1 MFQPPGS
8 RTRCISAAVTAV
20 ALATVAA
27 PSMAHAQSSSEA
39 PPPPTTD
46 ALTGNSSVDGLIG
59 QLPEEIIVGGDA
71 FGSEGLRDAGS
82 GEVVDGAQSVGQVVG
97 SVAPLELIG
106 VAGGSAAAS
115 VASSGSLPGSVYVN
129 PTGSLGSGT
138 IGLGSLSIPEYVFP
152 VLSVQLAA
160 GFFTALGER
169 QEAGELEPQ
178 ELDFWHGVVEG
189 SADGGAAIEDATVDS
204 GFELPGALAG
214 SIDAVQ
220 IAALEDPHEAN
231 ERRRAEAETTAEAE
245 ARGEIA
251 DDEVDADATE
261 ETNVNDDEP
270 RDFVV
275 GATDRGE
282 GPRNG
287 TGGGVPALDA
297 AVAPSTPSQAAGP
310 ALAAPAT
317 LAATGVETT
326 AVAGLAAVSLLLG
339 TLLLVGAR
347 RRA

>member
-138 IGLGSLSIPEYVFP
+138 NPRVCLPCTECAARGRFLHSARRASGGRR
-152 VLSVQLAA
+152 AGATGA
-160 GFFTALGER
+160 GFLARGCGRFGGRRGCDRGR
-169 QEAGELEPQ
+169 QREFRLRVTGCAGRQ
-178 ELDFWHGVVEG
+178 YRCG
-189 SADGGAAIEDATVDS
+189 AD
-204 GFELPGALAG
+204 
-214 SIDAVQ
+214 
-220 IAALEDPHEAN
+220 
-231 ERRRAEAETTAEAE
+231 RRA
-245 ARGEIA
+245 
-251 DDEVDADATE
+251 
-261 ETNVNDDEP
+261 
-270 RDFVV
+270 
-275 GATDRGE
+275 
-282 GPRNG
+282 
-287 TGGGVPALDA
+287 
-297 AVAPSTPSQAAGP
+297 
-310 ALAAPAT
+310 
-317 LAATGVETT
+317 
-326 AVAGLAAVSLLLG
+326 
-339 TLLLVGAR
+339 
-347 RRA
+347 

>member
-1 MFQPPGS
+1 MFQTPGSGS
-8 RTRCISAAVTAV
+8 RTSRLGAAVTAV

-27 PSMAHAQSSSEA
+27 PMAHAQSSAESPATPDA
-39 PPPPTTD
+39 P
-46 ALTGNSSVDGLIG
+46 AGNSSVDGLIG
-59 QLPEEIIVGGDA
+59 QLPEEIIVGGDT

-138 IGLGSLSIPEYVFP
+138 IGLGSLTIPEYVFP

-169 QEAGELEPQ
+169 QEAGELDPQ

-189 SADGGAAIEDATVDS
+189 SAEGGATLEDAAMDS

-231 ERRRAEAETTAEAE
+231 ERRRAEATAAAE
-245 ARGEIA
+245 GK
-251 DDEVDADATE
+251 VDADAPE
-261 ETNVNDDEP
+261 ETNENDDET
-270 RDFVV
+270 RDSLV
-275 GATDRGE
+275 GADDRGE

-287 TGGGVPALDA
+287 TGEGVPALDS
-297 AVAPSTPSQAAGP
+297 AVAPSAPSAPTQAAGP

-347 RRA
+347 RRP